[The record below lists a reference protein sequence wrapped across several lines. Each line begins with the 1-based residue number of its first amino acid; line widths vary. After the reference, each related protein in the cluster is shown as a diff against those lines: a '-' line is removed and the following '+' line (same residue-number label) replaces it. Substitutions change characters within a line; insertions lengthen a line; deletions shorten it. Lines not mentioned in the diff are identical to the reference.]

1 MTTMGRLSSNQHKLK
16 DKRPEMVLKKHLSWF
31 QGLTV
36 NVSGNIFVYGQL
48 LLRKTL

>member
-1 MTTMGRLSSNQHKLK
+1 MITMGKLSGNQHKLK
-16 DKRPEMVLKKHLSWF
+16 DKKSEMVLKKHFSWF

-48 LLRKTL
+48 